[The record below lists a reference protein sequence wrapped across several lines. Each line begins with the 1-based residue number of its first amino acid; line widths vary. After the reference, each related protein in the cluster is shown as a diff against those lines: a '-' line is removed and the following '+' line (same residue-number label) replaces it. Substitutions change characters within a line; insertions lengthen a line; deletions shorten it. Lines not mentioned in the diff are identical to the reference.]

1 MLNSCVYWKRSL
13 KPLYGGGGMKAKKG
27 KKVRGDPLDYTYPPI
42 RMTRAAGAR
51 NALVMQRHKMEQ
63 RGKLDQASSYEDPLQ
78 SRRDINHLGLP
89 NAHALD
95 LLRRVN
101 EEVNIPFRPLGMSVS
116 DQLQSVQ
123 ADPAVQLLSKYGA
136 GGWREFFVRSSSSG
150 NRERP
155 SSAVSSGTV
164 GVGVGVGVGA
174 GAGGGGGEW
183 QRPRPCS
190 ATSPGGGEWI
200 QTQPQADKYFNTTQA
215 QVQAQQPRPTNRLAP
230 VPSLAPAQIVQFQL
244 MVGRVEELWAELRMS
259 REDVAF
265 FRRSLCRAPSSSAP
279 SHEHLAELARY
290 IQMLQLH
297 RARTIQ
303 VLQCVGVRE
312 AVLHR
317 VYDVLAAMHRR
328 FTSRGREELLLLR
341 ARSADALLPLAPLG
355 PLGTQSGGQDPLTEL
370 KGEDGAAGG
379 FWKNELV
386 AALKDLQLATLEVVR
401 RIQLWR
407 RNLWRPRPF
416 IWQQGQGQG
425 QGQGIDYLAKVKL
438 DMAVLEAPAFVRLL
452 RAVPLG
458 RKDLI
463 CVLFAD
469 PVEPSATAAAPTT
482 ENDAAGSEAPS
493 DPESAVPEPAA
504 TQVPDSDSG
513 SVLSDEPSWSSPLR
527 DAFLSSLSEPN
538 RAVELAAAA
547 RVVESHDGLLRAFM
561 EEQRALATQG
571 TFIPTLKVFGE
582 SGHSQVTAQAQAQA
596 QSQRAQAP
604 IRGPS
609 PIRVDHSAKRSHNQA
624 GSDERYQDDFE

>member
-1 MLNSCVYWKRSL
+1 MM
-13 KPLYGGGGMKAKKG
+13 G
-27 KKVRGDPLDYTYPPI
+27 GDPLDYPPI

-51 NALVMQRHKMEQ
+51 NALVMQRHKLEQ
-63 RGKLDQASSYEDPLQ
+63 SGKGGPAIPFEDPLQ
-78 SRRDINHLGLP
+78 GHRDINHLGLP

-95 LLRRVN
+95 LLRRVS
-101 EEVNIPFRPLGMSVS
+101 EEVDVPFRPLGMSVS

-123 ADPAVQLLSKYGA
+123 ADPAVQLLTKYGS
-136 GGWREFFVRSSSSG
+136 GGWREFFVRSSSG
-150 NRERP
+150 NRDRP
-155 SSAVSSGTV
+155 SSAVSSGT
-164 GVGVGVGVGA
+164 GGAGA

-183 QRPRPCS
+183 QRPRPSS
-190 ATSPGGGEWI
+190 ATSPGGGEWTH
-200 QTQPQADKYFNTTQA
+200 QTQPQAGRYFHTTQA
-215 QVQAQQPRPTNRLAP
+215 QVQAQQHRPTPCLAP
-230 VPSLAPAQIVQFQL
+230 VPARTSAQFQL

-279 SHEHLAELARY
+279 SPEHLAELARY

-303 VLQCVGVRE
+303 CLQCVGVRE

-355 PLGTQSGGQDPLTEL
+355 KIQGIQASEQDPLAEL
-370 KGEDGAAGG
+370 EGEDGAAGG

-401 RIQLWR
+401 RVQLWR

-425 QGQGIDYLAKVKL
+425 VDYLAKVKL

-452 RAVPLG
+452 RAVPFG
-458 RKDLI
+458 RKDLV

-469 PVEPSATAAAPTT
+469 PVEASATAAAPTA

-493 DPESAVPEPAA
+493 NPESVVPAPAA
-504 TQVPDSDSG
+504 TQAPASDSG
-513 SVLSDEPSWSSPLR
+513 SALSDEPSWSSPLR
-527 DAFLSSLSEPN
+527 DAFLSSLSEPG

-571 TFIPTLKVFGE
+571 TFIPTLKVLGE
-582 SGHSQVTAQAQAQA
+582 SPGQSQVTAQAQSQAQA
-596 QSQRAQAP
+596 QRSQVP
-604 IRGPS
+604 IRDPS
-609 PIRVDHSAKRSHNQA
+609 PIRSDPSETRSQQQSHKSQL
-624 GSDERYQDDFE
+624 GPEERYADDFE